1 MCENKKPVFTGLVLI
16 LIGLLFFLN
25 NLGYIS
31 GDIWKFWPLILIL
44 LGIKKLIY

>member
-1 MCENKKPVFTGLVLI
+1 MRENKKPVFTGFVLI
-16 LIGLLFFLN
+16 LIGLLFFLY

-44 LGIKKLIY
+44 WGIKKLIY

>member
-1 MCENKKPVFTGLVLI
+1 MRENKKPVFTGLVLI